1 MIDSIAPSRQQDVK
15 SAPSDRLA
23 LLDCLRGV
31 AVLAVIALHSGGH
44 GLRSNDHFFSY
55 AIWPVL
61 RHGYLG
67 VQLFFVISGYC
78 IMAAAVSVQSDKTP
92 LRTFISRRVRRI
104 FPPFWCS
111 LLFVIGLGLLTV
123 IVAKKTWWSIFPLT
137 ELDWLWN
144 ILLLHGAIGAP
155 DASMVYWSLSI
166 EVQFY
171 GLMAIAVVAGRWKAV
186 WLLGLSGLY
195 LWWAWQPWF
204 PIGGTPLAYWPEF
217 ASGIAAYLAVNW
229 RVWGRSLPAVLWGL
243 SAAAIVV
250 GWQTSPVVFAG
261 DGEFTTPYK
270 QLFCLLCGLGIWGGH
285 CFKGSECQLVWLRP
299 LAWIGTISYSLY
311 LTHEP
316 VATRVFNLAGR
327 LFDLGGL
334 RWVPVAVLASVAQ
347 LLVGWLF
354 FRYCERPWLNRSSRS
369 AKRSVDLADLTH
381 PAATEVLVG

>member
-1 MIDSIAPSRQQDVK
+1 MIDSDAARRRQEML

-44 GLRSNDHFFSY
+44 GLRSNDHFFAY

-92 LRTFISRRVRRI
+92 LRTFIRRRVRRI

-111 LLFVIGLGLLTV
+111 LGLVIGLGLLTV
-123 IVAKKTWWSIFPLT
+123 IVAKKTWWSIFPLNA
-137 ELDWLWN
+137 LDWLWN
-144 ILLLHGAIGAP
+144 ILLLQGPFNAP

-195 LWWAWQPWF
+195 LSWVWQPWF
-204 PIGGTPLAYWPEF
+204 RIGGTALAYWPEF

-243 SAAAIVV
+243 SAAAILV
-250 GWQTSPVVFAG
+250 GWQTSPVVFAA
-261 DGEFTTPYK
+261 DGEFATPYK
-270 QLFCLLCGLGIWGGH
+270 QLFCLLCGLGVWGGH
-285 CFKGSECQLVWLRP
+285 CFEGSGRPFVCLRP

-334 RWVPVAVLASVAQ
+334 RWVPVAVLASIAQ

-354 FRYCERPWLNRSSRS
+354 FRYCERPWLNRSSR
-369 AKRSVDLADLTH
+369 AARRSVDMAN
-381 PAATEVLVG
+381 PATPAVTKVIVG